1 VTPGTPVCFD
11 IVPRMNTT
19 VMPTASPQLFRAH
32 VDVIGD
38 GVTVLDTRDVYF
50 VVPPIGGDI
59 PS

>member
-1 VTPGTPVCFD
+1 
-11 IVPRMNTT
+11 MNTT
-19 VMPTASPQLFRAH
+19 VMPTASPQLFRAQ